1 MIRKQIYIESY
12 QDVLLKKKARLLR
25 VTEAE
30 LVRRAIEAH
39 LGAGTD
45 LRLDR
50 TAWEEEKI
58 FITGRIKPAQKT
70 ARRNWQ
76 REELYDR

>member
-1 MIRKQIYIESY
+1 MIRKQVYIESY
-12 QDVLLKKKARLLR
+12 QDVLLKKKARSLG

-39 LGAGTD
+39 LKAGPG

-50 TAWEEEKI
+50 TAWEEEKK
-58 FITGRIKPAQKT
+58 FITGRMKPAQKV
-70 ARRNWQ
+70 ARRNWR
-76 REELYDR
+76 REERYDR